1 MESSRTTDQTHVPY
15 IARQTLNH
23 WTTREA
29 LDNSLSKPKP
39 FSVKDQIVTI
49 SGFEDYTVSVTIPQ
63 LLPLHLK
70 SSYRQDANEY
80 GSVPRKL
87 DLQKQ
92 LLGPRTILWPKN
104 LNSSLVLGDYNG

>member
-1 MESSRTTDQTHVPY
+1 MGSSRTTDQTRVPY
-15 IARQTLNH
+15 IATQTLNR

-49 SGFEDYTVSVTIPQ
+49 SGFEGYTVSVTIPQ

-70 SSYRQDANEY
+70 SSYSQEANEY

-104 LNSSLVLGDYNG
+104 LSSSLVFGDYDG